1 MGVCSAQLSCSAVFA
16 QIRKAMARSGSSSKR
31 SSLYADLENLR
42 SQFSSLDPNN
52 TGYIGY
58 EELKTLAQSESG
70 LDEAMVPELLEKLD
84 RDKDGKV
91 TEMFK
96 NLLESCLCH
105 YNRYILMTC
114 KHSLSRREK
123 QLRDRS

>member
-1 MGVCSAQLSCSAVFA
+1 MQRPELHRFE
-16 QIRKAMARSGSSSKR
+16 AMARSGSSSKR

-42 SQFSSLDPNN
+42 TQFSSLDPTN

-70 LDEAMVPELLEKLD
+70 LDEAMVPELLERLD

-91 TEMFK
+91 TARVLFFSLCLQQLHTTIGMF
-96 NLLESCLCH
+96 
-105 YNRYILMTC
+105 
-114 KHSLSRREK
+114 RR
-123 QLRDRS
+123 LASTL